1 MYKNTKK
8 EALMRIFSIIL
19 HNIPFVSSLFL
30 ILLQQKLDKASL
42 ELKQNDSLP
51 SEISFNINNKTTTI
65 MKKIFTL
72 IALAVMAIAPKSAFA
87 QEGITQTT
95 YWNFDQ
101 FQAGNEDVAFDTPVN
116 YGGLY
121 IVGHSAATAE
131 KPVSAS
137 TVAKSLK
144 DVKLGDQTYQINYGI
159 KLPGAYASKIATK
172 ASEIT
177 KDAIAFDAG
186 CAGTLYVYAEG
197 TDKDRGIIVY
207 FNGEEKQR
215 FTSSAKGEQ
224 FTASVTNDQAG
235 TYYITT
241 VRAAQIYAVKF
252 VPTNETASTKKI
264 TLPEQGVMTFSDVHA
279 WKVPTGLKA
288 YIAGGQK
295 TQKDE
300 TITLALTEVET
311 IPACT
316 GVILEG
322 KGNESY
328 DLTSTDCGTAMK
340 EDGTKSLVDL
350 NYALRPVISDYTLEK
365 TELAYAGDATDR
377 KAFHN
382 YILGVKDG
390 KVVFAPTEAGT
401 LAAGKAYYKIRRDQD
416 KLAKAI
422 KEDPTAAKAIFF
434 NFGGNGETTGINGIE
449 NEAKKNDGIMF
460 NLAGQ
465 KVQKSYKGMVIM
477 NGKKFI
483 NK

>member
-1 MYKNTKK
+1 
-8 EALMRIFSIIL
+8 
-19 HNIPFVSSLFL
+19 
-30 ILLQQKLDKASL
+30 
-42 ELKQNDSLP
+42 
-51 SEISFNINNKTTTI
+51 

-72 IALAVMAIAPKSAFA
+72 IALAAMAITPKSAFA

-131 KPVSAS
+131 KPAVSAS

-159 KLPGAYASKIATK
+159 KFPGAYTTKIALK

-197 TDKDRGIIVY
+197 TDAKRGIVVY
-207 FNGEEKQR
+207 FNGEKKQE
-215 FTSSAKGEQ
+215 FTSAAKGEQ
-224 FTASVTNDQAG
+224 FTASVNNDQAG

-252 VPTNETASTKKI
+252 VPTSETASTKKI

-279 WKVPTGLKA
+279 WTVPAGLKA

-295 TQKDE
+295 ENQEDR
-300 TITLALTEVET
+300 TITLALTQVET

-322 KGNESY
+322 KGGESY

-340 EDGTKSLVDL
+340 EDDTKSLVDL
-350 NYALRPVISDYTLEK
+350 NYALRPVISEYTLEK
-365 TELAYAGDATDR
+365 TELDWTGDKTTD
-377 KAFHN
+377 KKSFHN

-390 KVVFAPTEAGT
+390 NAVFAPTEAGT
-401 LAAGKAYYKIRRDQD
+401 LAAGKAYYRIRRDQD

-422 KEDPTAAKAIFF
+422 KENPAAAKVIFF
-434 NFGGNGETTGINGIE
+434 SIGGNGETTGINGIE

>member
-19 HNIPFVSSLFL
+19 HNIPFVSLLFL

-159 KLPGAYASKIATK
+159 KLPGGYNKTPTK
-172 ASEIT
+172 ASDIT

-350 NYALRPVISDYTLEK
+350 NYVLRPVISDYTLEK
-365 TELAYAGDATDR
+365 TELAYAGDATDK

>member
-1 MYKNTKK
+1 
-8 EALMRIFSIIL
+8 
-19 HNIPFVSSLFL
+19 
-30 ILLQQKLDKASL
+30 
-42 ELKQNDSLP
+42 
-51 SEISFNINNKTTTI
+51 
-65 MKKIFTL
+65 MKKILTL
-72 IALAVMAIAPKSAFA
+72 IALAVMAITPKSAFA

-121 IVGHSAATAE
+121 IAGHAADKAATI
-131 KPVSAS
+131 
-137 TVAKSLK
+137 VAKGL
-144 DVKLGDQTYQINYGI
+144 DNVELGNQTYQINYGI
-159 KLPGAYASKIATK
+159 KFPGTYTTKIALK

-197 TDKDRGIIVY
+197 TDAARGIIVY
-207 FNGEEKQR
+207 FNGEKKQE
-215 FTSSAKGEQ
+215 FTSAAKGEQ
-224 FTASVTNDQAG
+224 FTANVTNDQAG

-241 VRAAQIYAVKF
+241 VKAAQIYAVKF

-279 WKVPTGLKA
+279 WTVPAGLKA

-295 TQKDE
+295 TQKDG
-300 TITLALTEVET
+300 TITLSLTQVET

-328 DLTSTDCGTAMK
+328 ELTSTDCGTAMK
-340 EDGTKSLVDL
+340 VDGSKSLVDL

-365 TELAYAGDATDR
+365 TELDYTGDKNTDS
-377 KAFHN
+377 KSFHN

-390 KVVFAPTEAGT
+390 KAVFAPTEAGT
-401 LAAGKAYYKIRRDQD
+401 LAAGKAYYRIRRDQD
-416 KLAKAI
+416 KLAQAI
-422 KEDPTAAKAIFF
+422 KDGTAAAKVIFF
-434 NFGGNGETTGINGIE
+434 SIGGNGETTGINGIE

>member
-1 MYKNTKK
+1 MYKSTKK
-8 EALMRIFSIIL
+8 EAPMRIFSIIL

-42 ELKQNDSLP
+42 EAKTNDSLP

-101 FQAGNEDVAFDTPVN
+101 FQAGNENVAFNTPVN

-121 IVGHSAATAE
+121 IVGHAEATAAT
-131 KPVSAS
+131 

-159 KLPGAYASKIATK
+159 KLPGAYTSKIATK

-197 TDKDRGIIVY
+197 TDAARGIIVY
-207 FNGEEKQR
+207 FNGEKKDE
-215 FTSSAKGEQ
+215 FTNPTKGEQ
-224 FTASVTNDQAG
+224 FTASVNNDQAG

-300 TITLALTEVET
+300 PITLALTEVET

-365 TELAYAGDATDR
+365 TELAYAGDATDK

>member
-197 TDKDRGIIVY
+197 TDAARGIIVY
-207 FNGEEKQR
+207 FNGEKKDE
-215 FTSSAKGEQ
+215 FTNPTKGEQ
-224 FTASVTNDQAG
+224 FTASVNNDQAG

-340 EDGTKSLVDL
+340 EDGSKSLVDL

-365 TELAYAGDATDR
+365 TELAYAGDATDK

-390 KVVFAPTEAGT
+390 KAVFAPTEAGT

-422 KEDPTAAKAIFF
+422 KENPAAAKAIFF

>member
-1 MYKNTKK
+1 
-8 EALMRIFSIIL
+8 
-19 HNIPFVSSLFL
+19 
-30 ILLQQKLDKASL
+30 
-42 ELKQNDSLP
+42 
-51 SEISFNINNKTTTI
+51 
-65 MKKIFTL
+65 MKKFFTL
-72 IALAVMAIAPKSAFA
+72 IALAVMAAAPKSAFA
-87 QEGITQTT
+87 QEGITKTT

-101 FQAGNEDVAFDTPVN
+101 FQQGNEDVAFSTPLN

-121 IVGHSAATAE
+121 IVGHADATAAT
-131 KPVSAS
+131 S
-137 TVAKSLK
+137 VAKSLK
-144 DVKLGDQTYQINYGI
+144 YVTLGNQTYQINYGI
-159 KLPGAYASKIATK
+159 KLPGAYTSKIATK

-241 VRAAQIYAVKF
+241 VKAAQIYAVKF
-252 VPTNETASTKKI
+252 VPTGETTSAKSI

-279 WKVPTGLKA
+279 WTVPAGLKA
-288 YIAGGQK
+288 YIASSQK
-295 TQKDE
+295 LQKDG
-300 TITLALTEVET
+300 TITLGLTEVET

-322 KGNESY
+322 MGGQSY
-328 DLTSTDCGTAMK
+328 NLTSTDCGTAMR
-340 EDGTKSLVDL
+340 EDGTKSLVDM
-350 NYALRPVISDYTLEK
+350 NYGLRPVISNYTLEK
-365 TELAYAGDATDR
+365 TELGYTGDKNTDS
-377 KAFHN
+377 KFFHN
-382 YILGVKDG
+382 YILASKDG
-390 KVVFAPTEAGT
+390 KSVFAPTDAGT
-401 LAAGKAYYKIRRDQD
+401 LSAGKAYYRIRRDQD

-422 KEDPTAAKAIFF
+422 KENPAAAKTIFF
-434 NFGGNGETTGINGIE
+434 SLGGNGETTGINGIE
-449 NEAKKNDGIMF
+449 HEIKMNDGIMF
-460 NLAGQ
+460 NMAGQ

>member
-1 MYKNTKK
+1 MYKSTKK

-19 HNIPFVSSLFL
+19 HNIPFVSSPFF

-42 ELKQNDSLP
+42 EAKTNDSLP

-159 KLPGAYASKIATK
+159 KLPGGYNKTPTK
-172 ASEIT
+172 ASDIT

-279 WKVPTGLKA
+279 WTVPAGLKA

-295 TQKDE
+295 TQKDG
-300 TITLALTEVET
+300 TITLALTAVET

-322 KGNESY
+322 KGGESY

-350 NYALRPVISDYTLEK
+350 NYALRPVISDYSLEK
-365 TELAYAGDATDR
+365 TELDYTGDKNTDS
-377 KAFHN
+377 KFFHN
-382 YILGVKDG
+382 YILGVKEG
-390 KVVFAPTEAGT
+390 KAVFAPTEAGT

-422 KEDPTAAKAIFF
+422 KEDPAAAKAIFF

>member
-1 MYKNTKK
+1 MYKSTKK
-8 EALMRIFSIIL
+8 EALKRIFSIIL

-42 ELKQNDSLP
+42 EAKTNDSLP

-101 FQAGNEDVAFDTPVN
+101 FQAGNENVAFNTPVN

-121 IVGHSAATAE
+121 IVGHAEATAAT
-131 KPVSAS
+131 

-159 KLPGAYASKIATK
+159 KLPGAYTSKIATK

-197 TDKDRGIIVY
+197 TDAARGIIVY
-207 FNGEEKQR
+207 FNGEKKDE
-215 FTSSAKGEQ
+215 FTNPTKGEQ
-224 FTASVTNDQAG
+224 FTASVNNDQAG

-340 EDGTKSLVDL
+340 EDGSKSLVDL

-365 TELAYAGDATDR
+365 TELAYAGDATDK

-390 KVVFAPTEAGT
+390 KAVFAPTEAGT

-422 KEDPTAAKAIFF
+422 KENPAAAKAIFF

>member
-1 MYKNTKK
+1 
-8 EALMRIFSIIL
+8 
-19 HNIPFVSSLFL
+19 
-30 ILLQQKLDKASL
+30 
-42 ELKQNDSLP
+42 
-51 SEISFNINNKTTTI
+51 

-72 IALAVMAIAPKSAFA
+72 IALAVMAITPKSAFA

-131 KPVSAS
+131 KPAVSAS

-159 KLPGAYASKIATK
+159 KLPGGYNKTPTK

-197 TDKDRGIIVY
+197 TAVERGIVVY
-207 FNGEEKQR
+207 FNGEKKEEI
-215 FTSSAKGEQ
+215 TSKAKGEQ

-235 TYYITT
+235 TYYITA
-241 VRAAQIYAVKF
+241 VKAAQIYAVKF

-279 WKVPTGLKA
+279 WTVPAGLKA
-288 YIAGGQK
+288 YIAGSQK
-295 TQKDE
+295 TQKDG
-300 TITLALTEVET
+300 TITLSLTQVET

-322 KGNESY
+322 KGGESY
-328 DLTSTDCGTAMK
+328 ELTSTDCGTAMK
-340 EDGTKSLVDL
+340 EDGSKSLVDV
-350 NYALRPVISDYTLEK
+350 NYALRPVISDYSLEK
-365 TELAYAGDATDR
+365 TELTFDATD
-377 KAFHN
+377 KKSFHN

-390 KVVFAPTEAGT
+390 NAVFAPTEAGT
-401 LAAGKAYYKIRRDQD
+401 LAAGKAYYRIRRDQD

-422 KEDPTAAKAIFF
+422 KDGTAAAKVIFF
-434 NFGGNGETTGINGIE
+434 SIGGNGETTGINGIE

>member
-1 MYKNTKK
+1 MYKSTKK

-42 ELKQNDSLP
+42 EAKTNDSLP

-101 FQAGNEDVAFDTPVN
+101 FQAGNENVAFNTPVN

-121 IVGHSAATAE
+121 IVGHAEATAAT
-131 KPVSAS
+131 

-159 KLPGAYASKIATK
+159 KLPGAYTSKIATK

-197 TDKDRGIIVY
+197 TDAARGIIVY
-207 FNGEEKQR
+207 FNGEKKDE
-215 FTSSAKGEQ
+215 FTNPTKGEQ
-224 FTASVTNDQAG
+224 FTASVNNDQAG

-340 EDGTKSLVDL
+340 EDGSKSLVDL

-365 TELAYAGDATDR
+365 TELAYAGDATDK

-390 KVVFAPTEAGT
+390 KAVFAPTEAGT

-422 KEDPTAAKAIFF
+422 KENPAAAKAIFF

>member
-1 MYKNTKK
+1 
-8 EALMRIFSIIL
+8 
-19 HNIPFVSSLFL
+19 
-30 ILLQQKLDKASL
+30 
-42 ELKQNDSLP
+42 
-51 SEISFNINNKTTTI
+51 
-65 MKKIFTL
+65 MKKFFTL
-72 IALAVMAIAPKSAFA
+72 IALAVMAAAPKSAFA
-87 QEGITQTT
+87 QEGITKTT

-101 FQAGNEDVAFDTPVN
+101 FQQGNEDVAFSTPLN

-121 IVGHSAATAE
+121 IVGHADATAAT
-131 KPVSAS
+131 S
-137 TVAKSLK
+137 VAKSLK
-144 DVKLGDQTYQINYGI
+144 YVTLGNQTYQINYGI
-159 KLPGAYASKIATK
+159 KLPGAYTSKIATK

-177 KDAIAFDAG
+177 RDAIAFDAG

-241 VRAAQIYAVKF
+241 VKAAQIYAVKF
-252 VPTNETASTKKI
+252 VPTGETTSAKSI

-279 WKVPTGLKA
+279 WTVPAGLKA
-288 YIAGGQK
+288 YIASSQK
-295 TQKDE
+295 LQKDG
-300 TITLALTEVET
+300 TITLGLTEVET

-322 KGNESY
+322 MGGQSY
-328 DLTSTDCGTAMK
+328 NLTSTDCGTAMR
-340 EDGTKSLVDL
+340 EDGTKSLVDM
-350 NYALRPVISDYTLEK
+350 NYGLRPVISNYTLEK
-365 TELAYAGDATDR
+365 TELGYTGDKNTDS
-377 KAFHN
+377 KFFHN
-382 YILGVKDG
+382 YILASKDG
-390 KVVFAPTEAGT
+390 KSVFAPTDAGT
-401 LAAGKAYYKIRRDQD
+401 LSAGKAYYRIRRDQD

-422 KEDPTAAKAIFF
+422 KENPAAAKTIFF
-434 NFGGNGETTGINGIE
+434 SLGGNGETTGINGIE
-449 NEAKKNDGIMF
+449 HEIKMNDGIMF
-460 NLAGQ
+460 NMAGQ

>member
-1 MYKNTKK
+1 
-8 EALMRIFSIIL
+8 
-19 HNIPFVSSLFL
+19 
-30 ILLQQKLDKASL
+30 
-42 ELKQNDSLP
+42 
-51 SEISFNINNKTTTI
+51 

-121 IVGHSAATAE
+121 IVGHTAE
-131 KPVSAS
+131 KAVT
-137 TVAKSLK
+137 TVVKGLD
-144 DVKLGDQTYQINYGI
+144 DVKLGDQTYQINYGL
-159 KLPGAYASKIATK
+159 KFPGAYTSKIATK

-186 CAGTLYVYAEG
+186 CAGTLYVFAEG
-197 TDKDRGIIVY
+197 TDANRGIIVY
-207 FNGEEKQR
+207 FNGEEKQK
-215 FTSSAKGEQ
+215 FTSATKGEQ
-224 FTASVTNDQAG
+224 FTASVTNEQAG

-241 VRAAQIYAVKF
+241 VKAAQIYAVKF
-252 VPTNETASTKKI
+252 VPTSKTTSTKSI
-264 TLPEQGVMTFSDVHA
+264 TLPEQGVITFSDVHA
-279 WKVPTGLKA
+279 WTVPAGLKA

-295 TQKDE
+295 TQKDG
-300 TITLALTEVET
+300 TITLSLTQVET

-328 DLTSTDCGTAMK
+328 ELTSTDCGTAMK
-340 EDGTKSLVDL
+340 EDGSKSLVDL
-350 NYALRPVISDYTLEK
+350 NYALRPVISAYSLEK
-365 TELAYAGDATDR
+365 TELTFAGDATD
-377 KAFHN
+377 KKSFHN
-382 YILGVKDG
+382 YILGVKEG
-390 KVVFAPTEAGT
+390 KAVFAPTEAGT
-401 LAAGKAYYKIRRDQD
+401 LAAGKAYYRIRRDQD

-422 KEDPTAAKAIFF
+422 KENPAAAKAIFF

>member
-159 KLPGAYASKIATK
+159 KLPGGYNKTPTK
-172 ASEIT
+172 ASDIT

-197 TDKDRGIIVY
+197 TDADRGIIVY

-322 KGNESY
+322 MGGQSY
-328 DLTSTDCGTAMK
+328 ELTSTDCGTAMK
-340 EDGTKSLVDL
+340 EDGSKSLVDL

-365 TELAYAGDATDR
+365 TELAYADDATDK

-390 KVVFAPTEAGT
+390 KAVFAPTEAGT

-422 KEDPTAAKAIFF
+422 KENPAAAKAIFF

-460 NLAGQ
+460 NLAGL

>member
-1 MYKNTKK
+1 
-8 EALMRIFSIIL
+8 
-19 HNIPFVSSLFL
+19 
-30 ILLQQKLDKASL
+30 
-42 ELKQNDSLP
+42 
-51 SEISFNINNKTTTI
+51 

-121 IVGHSAATAE
+121 IVGHTAE
-131 KPVSAS
+131 KAVT
-137 TVAKSLK
+137 TVVKGLD
-144 DVKLGDQTYQINYGI
+144 DVKLGDQTYQINYGL
-159 KLPGAYASKIATK
+159 KFPGAYTSKIATK

-186 CAGTLYVYAEG
+186 CAGTLYVFAEG
-197 TDKDRGIIVY
+197 TDANRGIIVY
-207 FNGEEKQR
+207 FNGEEKQK
-215 FTSSAKGEQ
+215 FTSATKGEQ
-224 FTASVTNDQAG
+224 FTASVTNEQAG

-241 VRAAQIYAVKF
+241 VKAAQIYAVKF
-252 VPTNETASTKKI
+252 VPTSKTTSTKSI
-264 TLPEQGVMTFSDVHA
+264 TLPEQGVITFSDVHA
-279 WKVPTGLKA
+279 WTVPAGLKA

-295 TQKDE
+295 TQKDG
-300 TITLALTEVET
+300 TITLSLTEVET

-328 DLTSTDCGTAMK
+328 ELTSTDCGTAMK
-340 EDGTKSLVDL
+340 EDGSKSLVDL
-350 NYALRPVISDYTLEK
+350 NYALRPVISDYSLKK
-365 TELAYAGDATDR
+365 TELTFAGDATD
-377 KAFHN
+377 KKSFHN

-390 KVVFAPTEAGT
+390 KAVFAPTEAGT
-401 LAAGKAYYKIRRDQD
+401 LAAGKAYYRIRRDQD

-422 KEDPTAAKAIFF
+422 KENSAVAKAIFF
-434 NFGGNGETTGINGIE
+434 NFGGNGETTGIDGIE
-449 NEAKKNDGIMF
+449 NEAEKNDGIMF

>member
-1 MYKNTKK
+1 
-8 EALMRIFSIIL
+8 
-19 HNIPFVSSLFL
+19 
-30 ILLQQKLDKASL
+30 
-42 ELKQNDSLP
+42 
-51 SEISFNINNKTTTI
+51 

-72 IALAVMAIAPKSAFA
+72 IALAVMAITPKSAFA

-121 IVGHSAATAE
+121 IVGHTAE
-131 KPVSAS
+131 KAA
-137 TVAKSLK
+137 TIVAKGL
-144 DVKLGDQTYQINYGI
+144 DNVELGNRTYQINYGI
-159 KLPGAYASKIATK
+159 KFPGAYTSKIATK

-197 TDKDRGIIVY
+197 TEANRGIVVY
-207 FNGEEKQR
+207 FNGEKKQE
-215 FTSSAKGEQ
+215 FTSAAKGEQ
-224 FTASVTNDQAG
+224 FTASVNNEQAG

-241 VRAAQIYAVKF
+241 VKAAQIYAVKF

-279 WKVPTGLKA
+279 WTVPAGLNA

-295 TQKDE
+295 TQKDG
-300 TITLALTEVET
+300 TITLSLTQVET

-322 KGNESY
+322 KGGESY

-340 EDGTKSLVDL
+340 EDGSKSLVDL
-350 NYALRPVISDYTLEK
+350 NYALRPVISDYSLEK
-365 TELAYAGDATDR
+365 TELTFAGDATD
-377 KAFHN
+377 KKSFHN

-390 KVVFAPTEAGT
+390 KAVFAPTEAGT
-401 LAAGKAYYKIRRDQD
+401 LAAGKAYYRIRRDQD

-422 KEDPTAAKAIFF
+422 KENPAAAKVIFF
-434 NFGGNGETTGINGIE
+434 SIGGNGETTGINGIE

>member
-1 MYKNTKK
+1 
-8 EALMRIFSIIL
+8 
-19 HNIPFVSSLFL
+19 
-30 ILLQQKLDKASL
+30 
-42 ELKQNDSLP
+42 
-51 SEISFNINNKTTTI
+51 
-65 MKKIFTL
+65 MKKYFTL
-72 IALAVMAIAPKSAFA
+72 IALAVMAIVPKSAFA

-121 IVGHSAATAE
+121 IAGHTAE
-131 KPVSAS
+131 KAA
-137 TVAKSLK
+137 TIVAKGL
-144 DVKLGDQTYQINYGI
+144 DNVKLGNQTYQINYGL
-159 KLPGAYASKIATK
+159 KFPGAYTSKIATK

-197 TDKDRGIIVY
+197 TDAARGIIVY
-207 FNGEEKQR
+207 FNGEEKEK
-215 FTSSAKGEQ
+215 FTSATKGEQ

-241 VRAAQIYAVKF
+241 VKAAQIYAVKF
-252 VPTNETASTKKI
+252 VPTSETASTKKI

-279 WKVPTGLKA
+279 WKVPAGLKA

-295 TQKDE
+295 TQKDG
-300 TITLALTEVET
+300 TISLALTEVEA

-322 KGNESY
+322 KGGESY
-328 DLTSTDCGTAMK
+328 NLTSTDCGTAMK

-365 TELAYAGDATDR
+365 TELDYTGDKTTDS
-377 KAFHN
+377 KNFHN
-382 YILGVKDG
+382 YILGVKAS
-390 KVVFAPTEAGT
+390 KAVFAPTETGT
-401 LAAGKAYYKIRRDQD
+401 LAAGKAYYRIRRDQD

-422 KEDPTAAKAIFF
+422 KENPAAAKVIFF
-434 NFGGNGETTGINGIE
+434 SLGGNGDTTGINGIE
-449 NEAKKNDGIMF
+449 NEAKKKDGIMF

>member
-1 MYKNTKK
+1 
-8 EALMRIFSIIL
+8 
-19 HNIPFVSSLFL
+19 
-30 ILLQQKLDKASL
+30 
-42 ELKQNDSLP
+42 
-51 SEISFNINNKTTTI
+51 

-159 KLPGAYASKIATK
+159 KLPGGYTSKIATK
-172 ASEIT
+172 ASDIT

-197 TDKDRGIIVY
+197 TDAARGIIVY

-215 FTSSAKGEQ
+215 FTSAAKGEQ
-224 FTASVTNDQAG
+224 FTASVNNDQAG

-241 VRAAQIYAVKF
+241 VKAAQIYAVKF
-252 VPTNETASTKKI
+252 VPTNETASTKSI

-340 EDGTKSLVDL
+340 EDGSKSLVDL

-365 TELAYAGDATDR
+365 TELAYAGDATDK

-382 YILGVKDG
+382 YILGVKNG
-390 KVVFAPTEAGT
+390 KAVFAPTEAGT

-422 KEDPTAAKAIFF
+422 KENPAAAKAIFF

>member
-51 SEISFNINNKTTTI
+51 SEISFNINNKTTTL

-159 KLPGAYASKIATK
+159 KLPGGYNKTPTK
-172 ASEIT
+172 ASDIT

-197 TDKDRGIIVY
+197 TDAARGIIVY
-207 FNGEEKQR
+207 FNGEEKQKI
-215 FTSSAKGEQ
+215 TSTAKGEQ
-224 FTASVTNDQAG
+224 FTASVNNDQAG
-235 TYYITT
+235 TYYITA
-241 VRAAQIYAVKF
+241 VKAAQIYAVKF

-288 YIAGGQK
+288 YIAGVQK

-340 EDGTKSLVDL
+340 EDGSKSLVDL

-365 TELAYAGDATDR
+365 TELAYAGDATDK

-390 KVVFAPTEAGT
+390 KAVFAPTEAGT

-422 KEDPTAAKAIFF
+422 KENPAAAKAIFF

>member
-1 MYKNTKK
+1 MYKSTKK

-42 ELKQNDSLP
+42 EAKTNDSLP

-101 FQAGNEDVAFDTPVN
+101 FQAGNENVAFNTPVN

-121 IVGHSAATAE
+121 IVGHAEATAAT
-131 KPVSAS
+131 

-144 DVKLGDQTYQINYGI
+144 DVKLGDQTYQINYGL
-159 KLPGAYASKIATK
+159 KLPGAYTSTIATK

-197 TDKDRGIIVY
+197 TDAARGIIVY
-207 FNGEEKQR
+207 FNGKEKQR
-215 FTSSAKGEQ
+215 FTNSAKGEQ

-241 VRAAQIYAVKF
+241 VKAAQIYAVKF
-252 VPTNETASTKKI
+252 VPTNETASTKSI

-365 TELAYAGDATDR
+365 IELAYAGDATDK

>member
-144 DVKLGDQTYQINYGI
+144 DVKLGDQTYQINFGI
-159 KLPGAYASKIATK
+159 KLPGGYNKTPTK
-172 ASEIT
+172 ASDIT

-215 FTSSAKGEQ
+215 FTSSTKGEQ
-224 FTASVTNDQAG
+224 FTASVNNDQAG

-300 TITLALTEVET
+300 PITLALTEVET

-340 EDGTKSLVDL
+340 EDGSKSLVDL

-365 TELAYAGDATDR
+365 TELAYADDATDK

-390 KVVFAPTEAGT
+390 KAVFAPTEAGT
-401 LAAGKAYYKIRRDQD
+401 LAAGKAYYKIRRDKD

-422 KEDPTAAKAIFF
+422 KENPAAAKAIFF

>member
-1 MYKNTKK
+1 
-8 EALMRIFSIIL
+8 
-19 HNIPFVSSLFL
+19 
-30 ILLQQKLDKASL
+30 
-42 ELKQNDSLP
+42 
-51 SEISFNINNKTTTI
+51 

-72 IALAVMAIAPKSAFA
+72 IALAVMAISPKSAFA

-121 IVGHSAATAE
+121 IAGHSAE
-131 KPVSAS
+131 KAVT
-137 TVAKSLK
+137 TVVKGLD

-159 KLPGAYASKIATK
+159 KFPGAYTSKIATK

-177 KDAIAFDAG
+177 KDAMAFDAG

-197 TDKDRGIIVY
+197 TDANRGIIVY
-207 FNGEEKQR
+207 FNGEKKQE
-215 FTSSAKGEQ
+215 FTSTTKGEQ
-224 FTASVTNDQAG
+224 FTASVSNDQAG

-241 VRAAQIYAVKF
+241 VKAAQIYAVKF
-252 VPTNETASTKKI
+252 VPTNETASTKSI

-279 WKVPTGLKA
+279 WTVPAGLKA

-295 TQKDE
+295 TQKDG

-322 KGNESY
+322 KGGESY
-328 DLTSTDCGTAMK
+328 ELTSTDCGTAMK

-365 TELAYAGDATDR
+365 TVLAFAGDATDK

-390 KVVFAPTEAGT
+390 KVVFAPTEAGD
-401 LAAGKAYYKIRRDQD
+401 LSAGKAYYRIRRDQD

-422 KEDPTAAKAIFF
+422 KESPDAAKVIFC
-434 NFGGNGETTGINGIE
+434 NPGSNGDTTGINGIE
-449 NEAKKNDGIMF
+449 NEAKKNDGIIF

>member
-1 MYKNTKK
+1 
-8 EALMRIFSIIL
+8 
-19 HNIPFVSSLFL
+19 
-30 ILLQQKLDKASL
+30 
-42 ELKQNDSLP
+42 
-51 SEISFNINNKTTTI
+51 

-101 FQAGNEDVAFDTPVN
+101 FQAGNENVALSGKPVN

-121 IVGHSAATAE
+121 IVGHKETTAAT
-131 KPVSAS
+131 S
-137 TVAKSLK
+137 VAKSLK
-144 DVKLGDQTYQINYGI
+144 DVKLGDLTYQINYGI
-159 KLPGAYASKIATK
+159 KLPGGYTTKIALK

-197 TDKDRGIIVY
+197 TAVDRGIVVY

-215 FTSSAKGEQ
+215 FTSATKGEQ

-235 TYYITT
+235 TYYITA
-241 VRAAQIYAVKF
+241 VSAAQIYAVKF

-279 WKVPTGLKA
+279 WTVPAGLKA

-295 TQKDE
+295 TQKDG
-300 TITLALTEVET
+300 TITLSLTEVET

-322 KGNESY
+322 KGGESY

-340 EDGTKSLVDL
+340 EDGSKSLVDL
-350 NYALRPVISDYTLEK
+350 NYALRPVISDYSLEK
-365 TELAYAGDATDR
+365 TELTFDATD
-377 KAFHN
+377 KKSFHN

-390 KVVFAPTEAGT
+390 KAVFAPTEAGT
-401 LAAGKAYYKIRRDQD
+401 LAAGKAYYRIRRDQD

-422 KEDPTAAKAIFF
+422 KENPAAAKAIFF

>member
-1 MYKNTKK
+1 
-8 EALMRIFSIIL
+8 
-19 HNIPFVSSLFL
+19 
-30 ILLQQKLDKASL
+30 
-42 ELKQNDSLP
+42 
-51 SEISFNINNKTTTI
+51 

-72 IALAVMAIAPKSAFA
+72 IALAVMAITPKSAFA

-121 IVGHSAATAE
+121 IVGHTAE
-131 KPVSAS
+131 KAA
-137 TVAKSLK
+137 TIVAKGL
-144 DVKLGDQTYQINYGI
+144 DNVELGNQTYQINSGI
-159 KLPGAYASKIATK
+159 RFPGGYTSKIATK
-172 ASEIT
+172 ASDIT

-186 CAGTLYVYAEG
+186 CAGTLYVYAEAL
-197 TDKDRGIIVY
+197 DVNRGIIVY
-207 FNGEEKQR
+207 FDGGNKKE
-215 FTSSAKGEQ
+215 FTRPTKDEQ
-224 FTASVTNDQAG
+224 FTASVTNDKAG
-235 TYYITT
+235 TYYITA
-241 VRAAQIYAVKF
+241 VKSAQIYAVKF
-252 VPTNETASTKKI
+252 VPTSETASTKSI

-279 WKVPTGLKA
+279 WTVPEGLKA

-295 TQKDE
+295 KQKDG
-300 TITLALTEVET
+300 TFTLSLTEVKT

-322 KGNESY
+322 KGGKSY
-328 DLTSTDCGTAMK
+328 ELTSTDCGTAMK
-340 EDGTKSLVDL
+340 EDGSKSLFDL

-365 TELAYAGDATDR
+365 TELTFANDDTDK

-390 KVVFAPTEAGT
+390 KAVFAPTEAGT
-401 LAAGKAYYKIRRDQD
+401 LAAGKAYYRIRRDQD

-422 KEDPTAAKAIFF
+422 KETPTAAKVISFSL
-434 NFGGNGETTGINGIE
+434 GGNGDTTGINGIE

>member
-1 MYKNTKK
+1 
-8 EALMRIFSIIL
+8 
-19 HNIPFVSSLFL
+19 
-30 ILLQQKLDKASL
+30 
-42 ELKQNDSLP
+42 
-51 SEISFNINNKTTTI
+51 
-65 MKKIFTL
+65 MKKFFTL
-72 IALAVMAIAPKSAFA
+72 IALAVMAAAPKSAFA
-87 QEGITQTT
+87 QEGITKTT

-101 FQAGNEDVAFDTPVN
+101 FQQGNEDVAFSTPLN

-121 IVGHSAATAE
+121 IVGHADATAAT
-131 KPVSAS
+131 S
-137 TVAKSLK
+137 VAKSLK
-144 DVKLGDQTYQINYGI
+144 YVTLGNQTYQINYGI
-159 KLPGAYASKIATK
+159 KLPGAYTSKIATK

-241 VRAAQIYAVKF
+241 VKAAQIYAVKF
-252 VPTNETASTKKI
+252 VPTGETTSAKSI

-279 WKVPTGLKA
+279 WTVPAGLKA
-288 YIAGGQK
+288 YIASSQK
-295 TQKDE
+295 AQKDG

-322 KGNESY
+322 MGGQSY
-328 DLTSTDCGTAMK
+328 ELTSTDCGTAMR
-340 EDGTKSLVDL
+340 EDGTKSLVDM
-350 NYALRPVISDYTLEK
+350 NYGLRPVISDYTLEK
-365 TELAYAGDATDR
+365 TELDFTGDKSTDS
-377 KAFHN
+377 KFFHN
-382 YILGVKDG
+382 YILASKDG
-390 KVVFAPTEAGT
+390 KSVFAPTDAGT
-401 LAAGKAYYKIRRDQD
+401 LSAGKAYYRIRRDQD

-422 KEDPTAAKAIFF
+422 KENPAAAKTIFF
-434 NFGGNGETTGINGIE
+434 SLGGNGETTGINGIE
-449 NEAKKNDGIMF
+449 QEKKMNDGIMF
-460 NLAGQ
+460 NMVGQ
-465 KVQKSYKGMVIM
+465 KVQKSYKGMVIL

>member
-1 MYKNTKK
+1 
-8 EALMRIFSIIL
+8 
-19 HNIPFVSSLFL
+19 
-30 ILLQQKLDKASL
+30 
-42 ELKQNDSLP
+42 
-51 SEISFNINNKTTTI
+51 
-65 MKKIFTL
+65 MKKFFTL
-72 IALAVMAIAPKSAFA
+72 IALAVMAAAPKSAFA
-87 QEGITQTT
+87 QEGITKTT

-101 FQAGNEDVAFDTPVN
+101 FQQGNEDVAFSTPLN

-121 IVGHSAATAE
+121 IVGHADATAAT
-131 KPVSAS
+131 S
-137 TVAKSLK
+137 VAKSLK
-144 DVKLGDQTYQINYGI
+144 YVTLGNQTYQINYGI
-159 KLPGAYASKIATK
+159 KLPGAYTSKIATK

-241 VRAAQIYAVKF
+241 VKAAQIYAVKF
-252 VPTNETASTKKI
+252 VPTGETTSTKSI

-279 WKVPTGLKA
+279 WTIPASLKA
-288 YIAGGQK
+288 YIASSQK
-295 TQKDE
+295 LQKDG
-300 TITLALTEVET
+300 TITLGLTEVET

-322 KGNESY
+322 MGGQSY
-328 DLTSTDCGTAMK
+328 NLTSTDCGTAMR
-340 EDGTKSLVDL
+340 EDGTKSLVDM
-350 NYALRPVISDYTLEK
+350 NYGLRPVISNYTLEK
-365 TELAYAGDATDR
+365 TELGYTGDKNTDS
-377 KAFHN
+377 KFFHN
-382 YILGVKDG
+382 YILASKDG
-390 KVVFAPTEAGT
+390 KSVFAPTDAGT
-401 LAAGKAYYKIRRDQD
+401 LSAGKAYYRIRRDQD

-422 KEDPTAAKAIFF
+422 KENPAAAKTIFF
-434 NFGGNGETTGINGIE
+434 SLGGNGETTGINGIE
-449 NEAKKNDGIMF
+449 HEIKMNDGIMF
-460 NLAGQ
+460 NMAGQ

>member
-1 MYKNTKK
+1 
-8 EALMRIFSIIL
+8 
-19 HNIPFVSSLFL
+19 
-30 ILLQQKLDKASL
+30 
-42 ELKQNDSLP
+42 
-51 SEISFNINNKTTTI
+51 

-72 IALAVMAIAPKSAFA
+72 IALAAMAITPKAAFA

-101 FQAGNEDVAFDTPVN
+101 FQAGNENVAFSETPVN

-121 IVGHSAATAE
+121 IVGHKETTSAAT
-131 KPVSAS
+131 S
-137 TVAKSLK
+137 VAKSLK

-159 KLPGAYASKIATK
+159 KLPGANTKVIATK

-197 TDKDRGIIVY
+197 TAVDRGIVVY
-207 FNGEEKQR
+207 FNGKKKDE
-215 FTSSAKGEQ
+215 FTSKTKGEQ
-224 FTASVTNDQAG
+224 FTASVTNDKAG

-241 VRAAQIYAVKF
+241 IGAAQIYAVKF

-279 WKVPTGLKA
+279 WTVPTGLKA
-288 YIAGGQK
+288 YIAGTQK
-295 TQKDE
+295 TQKDR
-300 TITLALTEVET
+300 TITLSLTQVET

-322 KGNESY
+322 KGGESY
-328 DLTSTDCGTAMK
+328 ELTSTDCGTAMR
-340 EDGTKSLVDL
+340 EDGKSLVDV

-365 TELAYAGDATDR
+365 TELDYTGD
-377 KAFHN
+377 KADSKIFHN

-390 KVVFAPTEAGT
+390 KAVFAPTEAGT
-401 LAAGKAYYKIRRDQD
+401 LAAGKAYYRIRRDQD

-422 KEDPTAAKAIFF
+422 KENPAAAKVIFF
-434 NFGGNGETTGINGIE
+434 SIGGNGETTGINGIE

>member
-1 MYKNTKK
+1 
-8 EALMRIFSIIL
+8 
-19 HNIPFVSSLFL
+19 
-30 ILLQQKLDKASL
+30 
-42 ELKQNDSLP
+42 
-51 SEISFNINNKTTTI
+51 

-72 IALAVMAIAPKSAFA
+72 IALAAMAITPKSAFA

-131 KPVSAS
+131 KPAVSAS

-159 KLPGAYASKIATK
+159 KFPGAYTTKIALK

-197 TDKDRGIIVY
+197 TDAKRGIVVY
-207 FNGEEKQR
+207 FNGEKKQE
-215 FTSSAKGEQ
+215 FTSAAKGEQ
-224 FTASVTNDQAG
+224 FTASVNNDQAG

-252 VPTNETASTKKI
+252 VPTSETASTKKI

-279 WKVPTGLKA
+279 WTVPAGLKA

-295 TQKDE
+295 ENQEDR
-300 TITLALTEVET
+300 TITLALTQVET

-322 KGNESY
+322 KGGESY

-350 NYALRPVISDYTLEK
+350 NYALRPVISEYTLEK
-365 TELAYAGDATDR
+365 TELDWTGDKTTD
-377 KAFHN
+377 KKSFHN

-390 KVVFAPTEAGT
+390 NAVFAPTEAGT
-401 LAAGKAYYKIRRDQD
+401 LAAGKAYYRIRRDQD

-422 KEDPTAAKAIFF
+422 KENPAAAKVIFF
-434 NFGGNGETTGINGIE
+434 SIGGNGETTGINGIE

>member
-1 MYKNTKK
+1 
-8 EALMRIFSIIL
+8 
-19 HNIPFVSSLFL
+19 
-30 ILLQQKLDKASL
+30 
-42 ELKQNDSLP
+42 
-51 SEISFNINNKTTTI
+51 

-72 IALAVMAIAPKSAFA
+72 IALAVMAITPKAAFA

-121 IVGHSAATAE
+121 IVGHSAATVK

-159 KLPGAYASKIATK
+159 KLPGGFTSNIATK

-197 TDKDRGIIVY
+197 TDAARGIIVY
-207 FNGEEKQR
+207 FNGEKKQE
-215 FTSSAKGEQ
+215 FTSAAKGEQ

-241 VRAAQIYAVKF
+241 IGAAQIYAVKF

-279 WKVPTGLKA
+279 WTVPAGLKA

-295 TQKDE
+295 ENQEDR
-300 TITLALTEVET
+300 TITLALTQVET

-322 KGNESY
+322 KGGESY
-328 DLTSTDCGTAMK
+328 ELTSTDCGTAMR
-340 EDGTKSLVDL
+340 EDGSKSLVDV
-350 NYALRPVISDYTLEK
+350 NYSLRPVISDYTLEK
-365 TELAYAGDATDR
+365 TELAYTGDKNTDS
-377 KAFHN
+377 KFFHN

-390 KVVFAPTEAGT
+390 KAVFAPTEAGT
-401 LAAGKAYYKIRRDQD
+401 LAAGKAYYRIRRDQD
-416 KLAKAI
+416 KLAKSI
-422 KEDPTAAKAIFF
+422 KENPAAAKVIFF
-434 NFGGNGETTGINGIE
+434 SIGGNGETTGINGIE

>member
-1 MYKNTKK
+1 
-8 EALMRIFSIIL
+8 
-19 HNIPFVSSLFL
+19 
-30 ILLQQKLDKASL
+30 
-42 ELKQNDSLP
+42 
-51 SEISFNINNKTTTI
+51 

-72 IALAVMAIAPKSAFA
+72 IALAVMATAPKSAFA

-121 IVGHSAATAE
+121 IVGHAGTTAAT
-131 KPVSAS
+131 S
-137 TVAKSLK
+137 VAKSLK

-159 KLPGAYASKIATK
+159 KFPGAYTSKIATK

-197 TDKDRGIIVY
+197 TDAARGIIVY
-207 FNGEEKQR
+207 FNGEKKEE
-215 FTSSAKGEQ
+215 FTSAAKGQQ
-224 FTASVTNDQAG
+224 FTASVKNDQAG

-252 VPTNETASTKKI
+252 VPTSETASTKKI

-279 WKVPTGLKA
+279 WTVPAGLKA

-295 TQKDE
+295 ENQEDR
-300 TITLALTEVET
+300 TITLALTQVET

-322 KGNESY
+322 KGGESY
-328 DLTSTDCGTAMK
+328 NLTSTDCGTAMK
-340 EDGTKSLVDL
+340 EEGSKSLVDL
-350 NYALRPVISDYTLEK
+350 NYALRPVISEYTLEK
-365 TELAYAGDATDR
+365 TELDWTGDKNTD
-377 KAFHN
+377 KKSFHN
-382 YILGVKDG
+382 YILGVKDDNA
-390 KVVFAPTEAGT
+390 VFAPTEAGT
-401 LAAGKAYYKIRRDQD
+401 LAAGKAYYRIRRDQD

-422 KEDPTAAKAIFF
+422 KENPAAAKVIFF
-434 NFGGNGETTGINGIE
+434 SIGGNGETTGINGIE

>member
-1 MYKNTKK
+1 
-8 EALMRIFSIIL
+8 
-19 HNIPFVSSLFL
+19 
-30 ILLQQKLDKASL
+30 
-42 ELKQNDSLP
+42 
-51 SEISFNINNKTTTI
+51 

-131 KPVSAS
+131 KPISAS

-159 KLPGAYASKIATK
+159 KLPGGYNKTPTK

-197 TDKDRGIIVY
+197 TAVERGIVVY
-207 FNGEEKQR
+207 FNGEKKEEI
-215 FTSSAKGEQ
+215 TSKAKGEQ

-235 TYYITT
+235 TYYITA
-241 VRAAQIYAVKF
+241 VKAAQIYAVKF

-279 WKVPTGLKA
+279 WTVPAGLKA
-288 YIAGGQK
+288 YIAGSQK
-295 TQKDE
+295 TQKDG
-300 TITLALTEVET
+300 TITLSLTQVET

-322 KGNESY
+322 KGGESY
-328 DLTSTDCGTAMK
+328 ELTSTDCGTAMK
-340 EDGTKSLVDL
+340 EDGSKSLVDV
-350 NYALRPVISDYTLEK
+350 NYALRPVISDYSLEK
-365 TELAYAGDATDR
+365 TELTFDATD
-377 KAFHN
+377 KKSFHN

-390 KVVFAPTEAGT
+390 NAVFAPTEAGT
-401 LAAGKAYYKIRRDQD
+401 LAAGKAYYRIRRDQD

-422 KEDPTAAKAIFF
+422 KENPAAAKAIFF

>member
-1 MYKNTKK
+1 
-8 EALMRIFSIIL
+8 
-19 HNIPFVSSLFL
+19 
-30 ILLQQKLDKASL
+30 
-42 ELKQNDSLP
+42 
-51 SEISFNINNKTTTI
+51 

-72 IALAVMAIAPKSAFA
+72 IALAVMAITPKSAFA

-101 FQAGNEDVAFDTPVN
+101 FQAGNENVALSEAPVN

-121 IVGHSAATAE
+121 IVGHAADKAVT
-131 KPVSAS
+131 
-137 TVAKSLK
+137 TVVKGLD

-159 KLPGAYASKIATK
+159 KIPGAYTSKIATK

-197 TDKDRGIIVY
+197 TDADRGIDVY
-207 FNGEEKQR
+207 FNGEKKQE
-215 FTSSAKGEQ
+215 FKSSTKGEQ

-241 VRAAQIYAVKF
+241 VKAAQIYAVKF

-279 WKVPTGLKA
+279 WTVPAGLKA

-295 TQKDE
+295 NQKDE
-300 TITLALTEVET
+300 TITLSLTEVKT

-322 KGNESY
+322 TGGKSY

-350 NYALRPVISDYTLEK
+350 NYALRPVISAYTLEK
-365 TELAYAGDATDR
+365 TELAYTGDKNTDS
-377 KAFHN
+377 KIFHN

-390 KVVFAPTEAGT
+390 KAVFAPTEAGT
-401 LAAGKAYYKIRRDQD
+401 LAAGKAYYRIRRDQD

-422 KEDPTAAKAIFF
+422 KDNPAAAKVIFF
-434 NFGGNGETTGINGIE
+434 SIGGNGETTGINGIE

>member
-159 KLPGAYASKIATK
+159 KLPGGYNKTPTK
-172 ASEIT
+172 ASDIT

-365 TELAYAGDATDR
+365 TELAYAGDATDK

-390 KVVFAPTEAGT
+390 KAVFAPTEAGT

>member
-1 MYKNTKK
+1 
-8 EALMRIFSIIL
+8 
-19 HNIPFVSSLFL
+19 
-30 ILLQQKLDKASL
+30 
-42 ELKQNDSLP
+42 
-51 SEISFNINNKTTTI
+51 

-72 IALAVMAIAPKSAFA
+72 IALAAMAITPKSAFA

-131 KPVSAS
+131 KPAVSAS

-159 KLPGAYASKIATK
+159 KFPGAYTTKIALK

-197 TDKDRGIIVY
+197 TDAKRGIVVY
-207 FNGEEKQR
+207 FNGEKKQE
-215 FTSSAKGEQ
+215 FTSAAKGEQ
-224 FTASVTNDQAG
+224 FTASVNNDQAG

-279 WKVPTGLKA
+279 WTVPAGLKA
-288 YIAGGQK
+288 YIAGSQK
-295 TQKDE
+295 TQKDG
-300 TITLALTEVET
+300 TITLSLTQVET

-322 KGNESY
+322 KGGESY
-328 DLTSTDCGTAMK
+328 ELTSTDCGTAMK
-340 EDGTKSLVDL
+340 EDGSKSLVDV
-350 NYALRPVISDYTLEK
+350 NYALRPVISDYSLEK
-365 TELAYAGDATDR
+365 TELTFDATD
-377 KAFHN
+377 KKSFHN

-390 KVVFAPTEAGT
+390 NAVFAPTEAGT
-401 LAAGKAYYKIRRDQD
+401 LAAGKAYYRIRRDQD

-422 KEDPTAAKAIFF
+422 KENPAAAKVIFF
-434 NFGGNGETTGINGIE
+434 SIGGNGETTGINGIE